1 MCEIK
6 HFLKKGCAYGLD
18 WEDCLQKIWYDCV
31 KPGYQKKFLA
41 SLEDVQ
47 VQNTWRDRVRWHLSY
62 QFRYC
67 VNVCICV
74 SLYARIWGSIHFV
87 LPSVFHRPEY
97 LQNVNVSL
105 TSVWHCQP
113 WTNFVLWMFFIIQS
127 YVTYWC
133 ERVCEEM
140 LRCICDCWYLWVA
153 LSLSV
158 LWQLTLLVAPQEEH
172 LVCKSRVMRCV
183 GMVIYQ

>member
-1 MCEIK
+1 MLNQGIK
-6 HFLKKGCAYGLD
+6 KN
-18 WEDCLQKIWYDCV
+18 
-31 KPGYQKKFLA
+31 FLA

-47 VQNTWRDRVRWHLSY
+47 VQNTWRDRVWWHLSY

-74 SLYARIWGSIHFV
+74 SLYARICGSIHFV

-113 WTNFVLWMFFIIQS
+113 WTNFVLSECFLSFKVMWHIDGDVRECVRKCYDAFAIADI
-127 YVTYWC
+127 C
-133 ERVCEEM
+133 E
-140 LRCICDCWYLWVA
+140 L

-158 LWQLTLLVAPQEEH
+158 LWHCWLRLG
-172 LVCKSRVMRCV
+172 KSIWSVKV
-183 GMVIYQ
+183 EWWDVLAWLSISSKV